1 MPDPDD
7 IEDADLD
14 NETVAANRAI
24 EQGGGF
30 GARELKAQR
39 DPDRDN
45 YSDVEADVEQAA
57 ADEAE
62 GDVEKP

>member
-7 IEDADLD
+7 IEDIDTD
-14 NETVAANRAI
+14 DETVAANRSI

-30 GARELKAQR
+30 GARELGAQR
-39 DPDRDN
+39 DPDRDK
-45 YSDVEADVEQAA
+45 YSEVEADVERAA